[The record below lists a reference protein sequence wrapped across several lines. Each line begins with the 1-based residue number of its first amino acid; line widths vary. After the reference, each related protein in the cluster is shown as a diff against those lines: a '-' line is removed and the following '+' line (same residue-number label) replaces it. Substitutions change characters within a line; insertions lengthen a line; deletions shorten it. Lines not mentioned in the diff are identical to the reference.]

1 MYILF
6 GFLLYRYPNIQR
18 ILNAW
23 LHNCL
28 YYASCTLYNIWW
40 RCKWIKSLRIPTTIS
55 NSSKRQITQ
64 FKNIFT
70 LVMEKHI
77 SRSYN
82 YVTYFLALLKLIH
95 LNRHNNLYSLNSIL
109 TFKHKHRLNKNEQN
123 SLCKSSLNL
132 NRIFPFHMASKRPNS
147 CIRNRFRIC

>member
-6 GFLLYRYPNIQR
+6 GLLLNSYPYIQR

-23 LHNCL
+23 LHNRL
-28 YYASCTLYNIWW
+28 YYASCPLYHIWW

-70 LVMEKHI
+70 LVMEKYL

-95 LNRHNNLYSLNSIL
+95 RNRHNNLYSVNSIL
-109 TFKHKHRLNKNEQN
+109 TFKHKHRANKNEQN
-123 SLCKSSLNL
+123 SLCKSSLNF
-132 NRIFPFHMASKRPNS
+132 NRIFPFHMASKRLNRR
-147 CIRNRFRIC
+147 IRNRFCIY

>member
-1 MYILF
+1 MYFLIS
-6 GFLLYRYPNIQR
+6 FLLYRYPNIQR

-28 YYASCTLYNIWW
+28 YYASCPLHYIRW
-40 RCKWIKSLRIPTTIS
+40 RCKLIKSLRISTIIS
-55 NSSKRQITQ
+55 DSSKGQITQ

-70 LVMEKHI
+70 LVMEKYL

-95 LNRHNNLYSLNSIL
+95 RNRHNNIYSVNSIL
-109 TFKHKHRLNKNEQN
+109 TSKHKHRTNKNEQN
-123 SLCKSSLNL
+123 RLCKSSLNL
-132 NRIFPFHMASKRPNS
+132 NRIFPFHMASKRPN
-147 CIRNRFRIC
+147 CRICNRFRIC